1 MLAKKNV
8 SKHQGLKFEAFKNG
22 VTLRGLRSNV
32 ILKKDRN
39 NNKKFT
45 IRYFI
50 KKQLNQN
57 ILHIYI
63 YLYLY
68 FVICQYSTCC
78 VNES

>member
-1 MLAKKNV
+1 MLIKKNV

-32 ILKKDRN
+32 ILKKDFRN
-39 NNKKFT
+39 NNKTIKFT
-45 IRYFI
+45 IKYFI
-50 KKQLNQN
+50 KNDLN

-68 FVICQYSTCC
+68 FVVIC
-78 VNES
+78 

>member
-1 MLAKKNV
+1 MFIVILYNRNREYLFLINYMLVKNNV

-45 IRYFI
+45 IIFY
-50 KKQLNQN
+50 KK
-57 ILHIYI
+57 
-63 YLYLY
+63 
-68 FVICQYSTCC
+68 TT
-78 VNES
+78 